1 MEKNG
6 CVATLFLSA
15 SLDGTL
21 TRLLPELAFVPFPP
35 KRAGSD
41 FGAVLV
47 EVASRGEPSLEDVSR
62 LTKRLKGVTPVVAL
76 SRSADPARM
85 ARILTTGVY
94 DCIPLPLDVPRLQNA
109 LRRALEHGALRRAL
123 RERNPSSAAPP
134 GLPTLELA
142 GLERLAI
149 EAALR
154 ETSMNVEAAAK
165 LLGLARSTLYR
176 RVPHLAQAVTSTED
190 AAEPAQAARRR
201 RSSRPTA

>member
-15 SLDGTL
+15 SLDGTV
-21 TRLLPELAFVPFPP
+21 TRLLPELAFVPM
-35 KRAGSD
+35 KRPGSD
-41 FGAVLV
+41 FGAVV
-47 EVASRGEPSLEDVSR
+47 IEVASRGEASLEDLGR
-62 LTKRLKGVTPVVAL
+62 LTKRLKGETPVVAL
-76 SRSADPARM
+76 SRSADPDRM

-94 DCIPLPLDVPRLQNA
+94 DCVPLPLDVPRLHNA
-109 LRRALEHGALRRAL
+109 LRRAVEHGALRRAL

-176 RVPHLAQAVTSTED
+176 RVPHLVQGATASDDAVR
-190 AAEPAQAARRR
+190 PAPALRRR
-201 RSSRPTA
+201 RTSRPTA